1 MTSSPVLPPT
11 IILSHTQMGENV
23 GAAARAMKNFGL
35 TDLRLIAPKFE
46 WPNDRAQI
54 LASGAGDILERTRLY
69 PTASDALADVQLV
82 FATTARGRDV
92 SREILTPAEAA
103 ARLRAASDGGQKT
116 AILFGG
122 ERAGLD
128 NDEISLCDAL
138 ITIPTAP
145 LPQVKATELKAGSL
159 NLGQAVLLLGY
170 EWLKSAD
177 ATPPSRIRNSMAAPA
192 SRQELIDLFEHLE
205 RELDAAGFFFP
216 PAKKGTMV
224 RNIRAMI
231 LSSRLTD
238 QQARTIRGMIVALVR
253 NKYRGKKA

>member
-1 MTSSPVLPPT
+1 MTAPA

-23 GAAARAMKNFGL
+23 GSAARAMKNFGL
-35 TDLRLIAPKFE
+35 SELVLIAPKMA

-54 LASGAGDILERTRLY
+54 LASGAGDILENAKIFT
-69 PTASDALADVQLV
+69 TAAEALAPFNLV
-82 FATTARGRDV
+82 LATTARGRDV
-92 SREILTPAEAA
+92 LKQIHTPESAA
-103 ARLRAASDGGQKT
+103 KSLRTAGDDGART

-128 NDEISLCDAL
+128 NDEMSLCDAV
-138 ITIPTAP
+138 ITIPTA
-145 LPQVKATELKAGSL
+145 EFSSL

-177 ATPPSRIRNSMAAPA
+177 TTPATRTRPTVAVAA
-192 SRQELIDLFEHLE
+192 SRAELVGLFEHLE
-205 RELDAAGFFFP
+205 RELDAAEFLFP
-216 PAKKGTMV
+216 PAKRETMV

-231 LSSRLTD
+231 LRSGLTD

-253 NKYRGKKA
+253 NKYRGQT

>member
-1 MTSSPVLPPT
+1 MTAPA

-35 TDLRLIAPKFE
+35 SELRLIAPKME

-54 LASGAGDILERTRLY
+54 LASGAGEILERTQIY
-69 PTASDALADVQLV
+69 TDAKAALADCQLV

-92 SREILTPAEAA
+92 TREILTPQAA
-103 ARLRAASDGGQKT
+103 AQRLRQASDAGLKT
-116 AILFGG
+116 ALLFGG

-145 LPQVKATELKAGSL
+145 LPQIKDSEIKAGSL

-177 ATPPSRIRNSMAAPA
+177 ATPASRIRATIAVPAA
-192 SRQELIDLFEHLE
+192 RQELVDLFEHLE
-205 RELDAAGFFFP
+205 RELDAGGFFFP
-216 PAKKGTMV
+216 PAKKGAMV

-231 LSSRLTD
+231 LRSGLTD

-253 NKYRGKKA
+253 KKYRGQS